1 MNNKFPDD
9 MMIFKP
15 SKQYKPE
22 CPQLIQPGITTLKK
36 GWQSEEGFMPLP
48 CDIIVEKDVRVKMRD
63 GVSIC
68 VDIFRP
74 VTDEKVPVLVSW
86 SPYGKDNGTR
96 PGYKNL
102 FRVIGIP
109 DSKLSGLQKFE
120 GSDPAYWCA
129 HGYAVCNPDTR
140 GITKSEGTI
149 YTIGSHE
156 AQDGYDL
163 IEWLAVQDWCNG
175 KAALSGTSY
184 LAFSQW
190 FIASEQPPHLA
201 AINPEE
207 GLTDAYRDLV
217 SRGGIT
223 DVGFAARIQSSQSH
237 EGEPVQWEDLAAE
250 GLKYPLADNPVWQDK
265 IAHPERITC
274 PAYIVASYSN
284 TLHTMGTFR
293 AWRAIPDG
301 KKWLRIHDS
310 QEWPDFYTEE
320 FVEDRRKFFDHYLK
334 GIDNDWE
341 DTPTVRYSLH
351 DFEGG
356 NVTGISAKTFPPESV
371 KYEKLYLDGMT
382 RTLNDNPSESDCTV
396 KYDSEGLVTLASF
409 IFTVSERTEITG
421 YPKVKLWLESEGY
434 NDMDVYISLYK
445 LDKFGSMLQQF
456 TVPNH
461 GALNH
466 DLTERGGSILRYRGS
481 TGRLRVSMRHLDD
494 ERSTPEIPYHTF
506 DRIEKLSAGE
516 IVPVEIEMYPVGM
529 ILYEGESLRLVVSAS
544 DEAGS
549 MMPGTAPVKPDNKGI
564 HVIHCGGSYDSY
576 LQLPFIRK

>member
-1 MNNKFPDD
+1 MANLEEL
-9 MMIFKP
+9 MIFRP

-22 CPQLIQPGITTLKK
+22 CEQKIAPGKSVLPK

-48 CDIIVEKDVRVKMRD
+48 CDIIVEKDARVKMRD
-63 GVSIC
+63 GVSLC

-74 VTDEKVPVLVSW
+74 ATDEQVPVLVSW
-86 SPYGKDNGTR
+86 SPYGKDNCTR
-96 PGYKNL
+96 ASYKGIFSL
-102 FRVIGIP
+102 VGIP
-109 DSKLSGLQKFE
+109 NSKVSGLQKFE

-163 IEWLAVQDWCNG
+163 IEWLAVQDWCSG
-175 KAALSGTSY
+175 KVALSGTSY

-190 FIASEQPPHLA
+190 FIASTQPPHLA

-223 DVGFAARIQSSQSH
+223 DVGFAARIQSSQAH
-237 EGEPVQWEDLAAE
+237 EGEPVDWEDLAAE
-250 GLKYPLADNPVWQDK
+250 GMKYPLADNPLWQDK
-265 IAHPERITC
+265 TAHPERITC
-274 PAYIVASYSN
+274 PAYVVASYSN

-301 KKWLRIHDS
+301 KKWLRIHDG
-310 QEWPDFYTEE
+310 QEWPDFYDEE
-320 FVEDRRKFFDHYLK
+320 QQEDRRRFFDYFLK
-334 GIDNDWE
+334 DIPNGWE
-341 DTPTVRYSLH
+341 NTPTVRYSLH

-356 NVTGISAKTFPPESV
+356 NITGIESRTFPPYGVRS
-371 KYEKLYLDGMT
+371 EKLYLDGLR
-382 RTLNDNPSESDCTV
+382 RTLSAVPPASDV
-396 KYDSEGLVTLASF
+396 PAKYDSEGIVPMVSF
-409 IFTVSERTEITG
+409 IYTAGKRTEIIG
-421 YPKVKLWLESEGY
+421 YPMVKLWLEAEGY
-434 NDMDVYISLYK
+434 DDMDVYISLYK

-461 GALNH
+461 GARNH
-466 DLTERGGSILRYRGS
+466 DLTEGGGSILRYRGS
-481 TGRLRVSMRHLDD
+481 TGRLRVSMRHLD
-494 ERSTPEIPYHTF
+494 EEKSTPEIPYHSF
-506 DRIEKLSAGE
+506 DRVEKLKSGE
-516 IVPVEIEMYPVGM
+516 IVPVEVEMYPVG
-529 ILYEGESLRLVVSAS
+529 ILLYAGESLRLVVSAR

-549 MMPGTAPVKPDNKGI
+549 MMPGTAPAKPDNKGM
-564 HVIHCGGSYDSY
+564 HVIHCGGKYDSY
-576 LQLPFIRK
+576 LQLPFKH

>member
-1 MNNKFPDD
+1 MSTLEEL
-9 MMIFKP
+9 MIFKP

-22 CPQLIQPGITTLKK
+22 CPQLIKSGKSILPK
-36 GWQSEEGFMPLP
+36 GWQVEEGFMPLP
-48 CDIIVEKDVRVKMRD
+48 CDIVVEKDVRVEMRD
-63 GVSIC
+63 GVSLC

-74 VTDEKVPVLVSW
+74 VTSDKVPVLVSW

-96 PGYKNL
+96 PSYKSL
-102 FRVIGIP
+102 FKVIGIP

-129 HGYAVCNPDTR
+129 QGYAVCNPDTR

-156 AQDGYDL
+156 AKDGYDL

-175 KAALSGTSY
+175 KVALSGTSY

-190 FIASEQPPHLA
+190 FIASTQPPHLA

-207 GLTDAYRDLV
+207 GLSDAYRDLV

-223 DVGFAARIQSSQSH
+223 DVGFAARIQFSQAH

-250 GLKYPLADNPVWQDK
+250 GLKYPLADNELWQDK
-265 IAHPERITC
+265 IAKPEKITC
-274 PAYIVASYSN
+274 PAYVVASYSN

-301 KKWLRIHDS
+301 KKWLRIHDG
-310 QEWPDFYTEE
+310 QEWPDFYTQEYID
-320 FVEDRRKFFDHYLK
+320 DRKKFFDFYLK
-334 GIDNDWE
+334 GINNGWE
-341 DTPTVRYSLH
+341 DTPIIRYSLH

-356 NVTGISAKTFPPESV
+356 NLTGIPAKTFPPEGV
-371 KYEKLYLDGMT
+371 KYEKLYLDGLT
-382 RTLNDNPSESDCTV
+382 RTLTANSQDKDFPV
-396 KYDSEGLVTLASF
+396 KYNSEGVVTLASF
-409 IFTVSERTEITG
+409 IYTASKRTEIIG
-421 YPKVKLWLESEGY
+421 YPKVKLWLEAEGY
-434 NDMDVYISLYK
+434 NDMDVYILLYK
-445 LDKFGSMLQQF
+445 LDKLGNMLQQF

-461 GALNH
+461 GAINH

-481 TGRLRVSMRHLDD
+481 TGRLRVSMRHLD
-494 ERSTPEIPYHTF
+494 EEKSTPEIPYHSF
-506 DRIEKLSAGE
+506 DRIEKLNAGE
-516 IVPVEIEMYPVGM
+516 IVPVEIEMYPTGL
-529 ILYEGESLRLVVSAS
+529 ILYPGESLRLVVSAS

-549 MMPGTAPVKPDNKGI
+549 MMPGTDPIKPDNKGF
-564 HVIHCGGSYDSY
+564 HVIHCGGEYKSY
-576 LQLPFIRK
+576 LQLPFKR